1 VVNGDQIIY
10 TLTVENLGNQV
21 STGVVLTDQLDVSLV
36 NFISASDGGSYDPDS
51 GIVTW
56 TLASLSPDD
65 GPQVFTLTV
74 QVKDT
79 VPAGPNTV
87 DNVTHVEDDGQSGPE
102 SNDDNNDDDVQVTL
116 IALPDLVIDKQVDA
130 TSAIQGDALTYTI
143 TVTNNG
149 LQGATGIVITDDLP
163 NGIKFVSASDG
174 GVFDPVTGNVVW
186 SGISLA
192 AGESMTVTLEVRI
205 PDLYNPGNALNTA
218 SVVDDGANGP
228 DATPEDN
235 VDSVVTK
242 IDARYVYN
250 ALNGNIFDDEDEEP
264 FGRPWD
270 WRPPL
275 LPIDPIYSGTADPG
289 TQLRLVIYSDR
300 GTELAS
306 QFVMADTGGNWLASF
321 PGATIQDRP
330 HEVRVIQDAGL
341 NSNAGFLFNFRTYF
355 SPAANPQ
362 QFFSE
367 VGGVGGPGTFASSD
381 LLNAMIQG
389 FLNPVFQPNPNL
401 YSYEFLPSSSTTT
414 QYAN

>member
-1 VVNGDQIIY
+1 
-10 TLTVENLGNQV
+10 
-21 STGVVLTDQLDVSLV
+21 
-36 NFISASDGGSYDPDS
+36 
-51 GIVTW
+51 
-56 TLASLSPDD
+56 
-65 GPQVFTLTV
+65 
-74 QVKDT
+74 
-79 VPAGPNTV
+79 
-87 DNVTHVEDDGQSGPE
+87 
-102 SNDDNNDDDVQVTL
+102 
-116 IALPDLVIDKQVDA
+116 
-130 TSAIQGDALTYTI
+130 
-143 TVTNNG
+143 
-149 LQGATGIVITDDLP
+149 
-163 NGIKFVSASDG
+163 
-174 GVFDPVTGNVVW
+174 
-186 SGISLA
+186 
-192 AGESMTVTLEVRI
+192 M
-205 PDLYNPGNALNTA
+205 
-218 SVVDDGANGP
+218 
-228 DATPEDN
+228 
-235 VDSVVTK
+235 VTK

-250 ALNGNIFDDEDEEP
+250 ALNGNLFDDDEAEAP
-264 FGRPWD
+264 SGRPWD

-330 HEVRVIQDAGL
+330 HEVRVIQDAGI